1 MEWDMDWPDEEF
13 KPAADAKQRENVP
26 EGRHRFEIVRA
37 SEDGPKLKLSL
48 ALVGPDGQPDRRF
61 GWVWDNPL
69 RDKDWGRRRVAS
81 LAAALGLSPAE
92 WKATAVADLEG
103 RQVEAEIV
111 HKQGDR
117 TVWVNVDRYHAP
129 AAAATQAAKPARKPA
144 AAQALATDD
153 IPF

>member
-1 MEWDMDWPDEEF
+1 MEWDMDWPEEEF
-13 KPAADAKQRENVP
+13 RPAADTPQRENVP

-48 ALVGPDGQPDRRF
+48 ALVGPDGQPDKRF
-61 GWVWDNPL
+61 GWVWDSPL

-81 LAAALGLSPAE
+81 LAAALGLSPAA

-103 RQVEAEIV
+103 RQVDAEIV

-117 TVWVNVDRYHAP
+117 LWVNVDRYYAPAEAAAP
-129 AAAATQAAKPARKPA
+129 AAKQARKPA
-144 AAQALATDD
+144 AAPQLAADD

>member
-1 MEWDMDWPDEEF
+1 MDWPDEEF
-13 KPAADAKQRENVP
+13 KPAADAPQREKVP

-37 SEDGPKLKLSL
+37 SEEGSKLKLSL
-48 ALVGPDGQPDRRF
+48 SLLGPDGQPDKRY
-61 GWVWDNPL
+61 GWVWDSPL
-69 RDKDWGRRRVAS
+69 RDKDWGRRRVAN
-81 LAAALGLSPAE
+81 LAAALGLSPAA

-117 TVWVNVDRYHAP
+117 TVWVNVDRYYAP
-129 AAAATQAAKPARKPA
+129 ATAAAAPAAKPARKPA
-144 AAQALATDD
+144 AAQQLADDD